1 MRKTMVIILGFALLL
16 LLSACGASSQKEVS
30 MGGQTENMRLEGSA
44 TRIEVK
50 DIHLKVKGQE
60 QGPEVVF
67 AFDGKGPRVEL
78 KGPRELLPEI
88 KTEFSGGRLSI
99 QAAGGKRYAV
109 EEGLTITFYDQPYE
123 KLERLSLAGACEAR
137 SELETGLGSYYTF
150 YNDGPASPQGLAQGN
165 SRLEVVLSGASI
177 LKVDALK
184 AGAELKMELSGA
196 SRLEAEH
203 IQAGR
208 WKLDM
213 SGASALLARTVD
225 AEEADWHIGGA
236 SQMEI
241 PPRDGAGT
249 AASLFAVLTGASRV
263 KAYGYPVQ
271 KATLTLSG
279 SALLECSVTE
289 LLGGSITND
298 STVYYRGNPALATH
312 VGSSSHLEK
321 K

>member
-1 MRKTMVIILGFALLL
+1 MRKIIVILAFALLS
-16 LLSACGASSQKEVS
+16 LLSACGASSLKDES
-30 MGGQTENMRLEGSA
+30 KGGGEGVLRLEGSA

-60 QGPEVVF
+60 KGPEVVF
-67 AFDGKGPRVEL
+67 AFDGKGSRVEL
-78 KGPRELLPEI
+78 KGPQELLPEI
-88 KTEFSGGRLSI
+88 KAAFSGDRLSI

-213 SGASALLARTVD
+213 SGASALLAQAVN

-236 SQMEI
+236 SQLEI

-249 AASLFAVLTGASRV
+249 AASLFAVLTGASQV

-279 SALLECSVTE
+279 SALLECSVTDV
-289 LLGGSITND
+289 LGGSITGG
-298 STVYYRGNPALATH
+298 STVYYRGNPTLATH

-321 K
+321 R

>member
-1 MRKTMVIILGFALLL
+1 MRKIIVIIAFALLSL
-16 LLSACGASSQKEVS
+16 LTACGASSLKEES
-30 MGGQTENMRLEGSA
+30 KGGGEGVLRIEGSA

-50 DIHLKVKGQE
+50 DIHLKVKGQDK
-60 QGPEVVF
+60 GPELVF
-67 AFDGKGPRVEL
+67 AYDGKGARAEL
-78 KGPRELLPEI
+78 KGPQELLPEI
-88 KTEFSGGRLSI
+88 KLEFSDQRLSI
-99 QAAGGKRYAV
+99 HAAGGKRYAV
-109 EEGLTITFYDQPYE
+109 EEGLTITLYDQPYE

-137 SELETGLGSYYTF
+137 SELQTGLGSYYTF

-177 LKVDALK
+177 LKVDALR

-213 SGASALLARTVD
+213 SGASALLAQAVD

-236 SQMEI
+236 SQVEI

-249 AASLFAVLTGASRV
+249 AVSLFAVLTGASQV

-279 SALLECSVTE
+279 GALLECSVTDV
-289 LLGGSITND
+289 LGGSITNG
-298 STVYYRGNPALATH
+298 STVYYRGNPTLATH
-312 VGSSSHLEK
+312 VGSSSHMEK
-321 K
+321 R